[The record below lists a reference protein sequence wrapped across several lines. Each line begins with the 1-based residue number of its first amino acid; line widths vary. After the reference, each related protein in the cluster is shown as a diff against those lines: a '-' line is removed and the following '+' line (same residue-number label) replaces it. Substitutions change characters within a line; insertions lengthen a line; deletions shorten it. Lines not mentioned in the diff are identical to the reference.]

1 MGFVSGKASLRGV
14 QAENASHAVI
24 LTDYRDFA
32 SAIKRGCAS
41 IYRSVFHVAD
51 DRVFVKNHLL
61 VRSLAAQSIGRAL
74 SLWIGFFGLLNMLMR
89 WRLSTFDGNL
99 LWVDLRA
106 LPSFIA
112 GAGLTVA
119 CLSMVAWGVRPRMN
133 RRRQMLT
140 LMSMAFLLVATVC
153 NAVHCVSLGMGG
165 LVELS
170 SLLPFSA
177 VVATLLGF
185 ILWTAMMSSQFRQAM
200 KDAHADT
207 DGKFRSFPIG
217 RMLLVH
223 GTVVAVFVIGFPLA
237 QMVWFGGSDYR
248 RQADAA
254 VVFGAR
260 AYADGRLSTALE
272 DRVRTACELYEA
284 GLVRTLIFSG
294 GPGDGDI
301 YEAEAM
307 QSFAVARGIPIEATR
322 LDLAGVNTRA
332 TVENTVPLFIAD
344 DIRSVLAVSH
354 DYHLPRIKMAYQ
366 QHGIETFTVP
376 AKQRYRLR
384 AGPIYMAREV
394 AAWWWYYIEPILG

>member
-1 MGFVSGKASLRGV
+1 M
-14 QAENASHAVI
+14 QAESGSQPI
-24 LTDYRDFA
+24 LTDHRDFA
-32 SAIKRGCAS
+32 LAAEEVAFS
-41 IYRSVFHVAD
+41 IYGSVFHVAD
-51 DRVFVKNHLL
+51 DRVYVKIHLL
-61 VRSLAAQSIGRAL
+61 FRSRAVQSIGRAL
-74 SLWIGFFGLLNMLMR
+74 SLWIGCFGLLNMLVR
-89 WRLSTFDGNL
+89 WRTSTFDGNL

-106 LPSFIA
+106 MPTVVA
-112 GAGLTVA
+112 GVSLAVA
-119 CLSMVAWGVRPRMN
+119 CLSMVAWGVQPRMSRG
-133 RRRQMLT
+133 RRLLT
-140 LMSMAFLLVATVC
+140 WTSMAFLLVATVC
-153 NAVHCVSLGMGG
+153 NAVHCVSLGKGG

-170 SLLPFSA
+170 SFLPFSF
-177 VVATLLGF
+177 VVAMLLGF
-185 ILWTAMMSSQFRQAM
+185 IFWTAAVSSQSRQAL
-200 KDAHADT
+200 KNTDNDNGTEPNTDT
-207 DGKFRSFPIG
+207 DIRSFGIG
-217 RMLLVH
+217 RLLLIH
-223 GTVVAVFVIGFPLA
+223 GTVVAVFVVGFPLA

-260 AYADGRLSTALE
+260 AYADGRISTALE

-332 TVENTVPLFIAD
+332 TVENTVPLFVAD
-344 DIRSVLAVSH
+344 NIRSVLAVSH

-366 QHGIETFTVP
+366 QHGIETYTVP
-376 AKQRYRLR
+376 AKQRYRLC